1 MIKKLCKHYD
11 TVEKSGTYYFK
22 ARNFRETK
30 FREFLTNKPK
40 LRTAKKKKK
49 IDMEAMEK
57 VNFCVNVQ
65 FSEREIFSRE
75 KYFFLLKHVI
85 IIKEVYTFLS
95 VPS

>member
-1 MIKKLCKHYD
+1 MIKKICKHYE

-40 LRTAKKKKK
+40 LRTAKKKK

-65 FSEREIFSRE
+65 FLERERFSRE
-75 KYFFLLKHVI
+75 KYFFLQKHVI
-85 IIKEVYTFLS
+85 IINEVYTFLS

>member
-1 MIKKLCKHYD
+1 
-11 TVEKSGTYYFK
+11 
-22 ARNFRETK
+22 
-30 FREFLTNKPK
+30 
-40 LRTAKKKKK
+40 
-49 IDMEAMEK
+49 MEAMEK

>member
-22 ARNFRETK
+22 AR
-30 FREFLTNKPK
+30 K